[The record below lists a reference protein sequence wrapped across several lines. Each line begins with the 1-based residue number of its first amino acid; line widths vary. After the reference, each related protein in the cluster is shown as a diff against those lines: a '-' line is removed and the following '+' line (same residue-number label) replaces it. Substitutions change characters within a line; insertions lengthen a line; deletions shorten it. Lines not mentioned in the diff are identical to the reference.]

1 MIANPDSLVSFKGI
15 VLDLNEVGIEGG
27 SETDYAINPTLS
39 GEYLALESAS
49 GAAVAIT
56 NAMDAVNSENNLR
69 FGGEGKLVS
78 ISTAEYDAKSGRHPL
93 LWHERCDDRRLGR
106 WTAATTPRPM
116 MARAPP
122 SDDGWSAGGG
132 RASRV

>member
-1 MIANPDSLVSFKGI
+1 VIANPDSLVSFKGI

-78 ISTAEYDAKSGRHPL
+78 ISTAEYDAKADGALFYGTSDVTIVVSADGLQPQL
-93 LWHERCDDRRLGR
+93 LDQ
-106 WTAATTPRPM
+106 
-116 MARAPP
+116 
-122 SDDGWSAGGG
+122 
-132 RASRV
+132 